1 MSIYKTRIEVARPD
15 HLAGGSWVIDELNQV
30 TVLFGRNGIGKS
42 ILLRALRAQNP
53 QSYHYASPERAG
65 EISHDMN
72 IAQEGLGARRGNRR
86 GNNFANT

>member
-1 MSIYKTRIEVARPD
+1 
-15 HLAGGSWVIDELNQV
+15 VIDKLNQV

-65 EISHDMN
+65 EISHDMSMSSL
-72 IAQEGLGARRGNRR
+72 I
-86 GNNFANT
+86 